1 MNICLIGN
9 GLTNLVLAKVLL
21 NKNIKVDLYYKIK
34 KHRFSTLRTIGIS
47 PNNLNFLQNIGLNF
61 KKIGWPTTSI
71 KIYNETEQNNELLEF
86 SHKNKINFF
95 ILKYKQVNEFIYKK
109 LKKNKNFSLRISKNY
124 LSILNK
130 KKYDLIIN
138 SDSSGEIASN
148 FFYKKIKKNY
158 KSSAYTTII
167 EHNYLKNNIATQIFT
182 KNGPIA
188 FLPISKNKTSVVYS
202 IYEKSNLNQ
211 IEKIKEMIH
220 KYNKNYKIK
229 KFDKFEKFDL
239 KFSLSR
245 NYFYKKILN
254 FGDSLHK
261 IHPLAGQGFNMTLR
275 DIRILSNI
283 IDENLDLGFGLDTN
297 VLEKFQKETKH
308 LNFIFASGIDFI
320 HEFFKIDNNLNNDYS
335 KKIFKILKKNR
346 LFNKYSSNI
355 ADKGFPL

>member
-1 MNICLIGN
+1 M
-9 GLTNLVLAKVLL
+9 
-21 NKNIKVDLYYKIK
+21 
-34 KHRFSTLRTIGIS
+34 
-47 PNNLNFLQNIGLNF
+47 
-61 KKIGWPTTSI
+61 
-71 KIYNETEQNNELLEF
+71 
-86 SHKNKINFF
+86 
-95 ILKYKQVNEFIYKK
+95 
-109 LKKNKNFSLRISKNY
+109 
-124 LSILNK
+124 
-130 KKYDLIIN
+130 
-138 SDSSGEIASN
+138 
-148 FFYKKIKKNY
+148 
-158 KSSAYTTII
+158 
-167 EHNYLKNNIATQIFT
+167 KNNIATQIFT

-320 HEFFKIDNNLNNDYS
+320 HEFFKIDNKLNNDYS

-346 LFNKYSSNI
+346 FFNKYSSNI